1 MLILNELIQRKSN
14 FRCPLINGTNGIISL
29 GANYGLIHSFL
40 VLCDVSVEKDEDDSI
55 SLLQSPKGRQFLF
68 QKFHSSEDVFY
79 AMKNRGAFYSTLDCI
94 AVIFSRD

>member
-1 MLILNELIQRKSN
+1 MLIQRKSH
-14 FRCPLINGTNGIISL
+14 FCCPLINGTNGIISL

-68 QKFHSSEDVFY
+68 QKFHSSKDVFY
-79 AMKNRGAFYSTLDCI
+79 VMKNIGVLQYTLDFI
-94 AVIFSRD
+94 AVIYFRD